1 VNGKVRTDNG
11 ERAAPGKQ
19 AAALPTGTVTF
30 LFTDVEGSTQLWER
44 HHDAMRSA
52 LADHDALLRAAV
64 EAHRGLVFKTVGDAV
79 CAAFLRPE
87 DALAAAL
94 EAQRGLSGHPWPEPI
109 ERLRVRMAIHT
120 GSAVETEGDYFGPTV
135 NRVARLMSIGHGE
148 QILVSSTSAL
158 LLRDVLPAQT
168 SLRDL
173 GSHRLKDLS
182 HPEIAYQVVAD
193 GLRDDFPAL
202 RSLDAQSNGAVPDHN
217 LPLPLTSFYGRDGE
231 LAALTRELEDHRLV
245 TLTGFGGVGKTR
257 LALEAGWSFLDQFP
271 DGVHIVELAPLSD
284 PNLVAPRIA
293 TALGLPEQ
301 SGQLPGNLWVDALR
315 AKRALLI
322 VDNCE
327 HVLHAV
333 GDVVERLL
341 QRCPDFRVLA
351 TSREP
356 LHVRGERVVRLSPLA
371 LAAAGAGSGATRNA
385 PAVSLFLDRI
395 SDTAPEFTIADDD
408 AESWRAVANV
418 CSKLDGIPLALELAA
433 ARVSTLGLQTL
444 ERGLENRFRVL
455 RGGSRTSL
463 PRQQTLLATLEW
475 SYTVLDEREQSVFN
489 RLGVFAGTF
498 ASDAVA
504 AVCSDEQID
513 PDDVLDILSS
523 LVDKSLVVAAGARP
537 ATRYRLLET
546 TRAYALQRL
555 TTDAAATA
563 ARRRQAEHFHGLSL
577 RLNAT
582 FGSGPLADWFATYS
596 QDVDNFRAALTWTI
610 DEGGDALLGAGILWN
625 LRRLVEWLNLNA
637 EGLTWC
643 QKALSALGSAAPPL
657 VEANIQIIAT
667 RMHAGLGAFHAAIP
681 TSKRAVE
688 LYRAVGA
695 EVPLACALAFY
706 GRAQAS
712 VPDMRETADRALDES
727 LAIFARTEN
736 RPGSADDPEG
746 GPVVRALFTAFATA
760 YKSYTIDPTDFPR
773 RRAYLAEAVERY
785 RAISPGHFIIGTMLV
800 NLSEL
805 ELEAAQYERAIE
817 LARQGLAFYHGSG
830 TLSGYMGALNA
841 AGTAALALG
850 DVAAARADAGELLT
864 QARRLGSAPGL
875 GMTLL
880 LLAAIEAM
888 SGDGTRAAGLLGAWS
903 SCGGKIDTPQ
913 ATTRFLCDRANE
925 LLGTALG
932 DAALATAVADGSRW
946 TIDEAIEIAQVV
958 LEAR

>member
-1 VNGKVRTDNG
+1 VNGKVRTQQGD
-11 ERAAPGKQ
+11 RVDLKQ
-19 AAALPTGTVTF
+19 PAAALPTGTVTF
-30 LFTDVEGSTQLWER
+30 LFTDVEGSTELWER

-52 LADHDALLRAAV
+52 LADHDAMLREAV
-64 EAHRGLVFKTVGDAV
+64 EAHRGAVFKTVGDAI

-87 DALAAAL
+87 DALAGAL
-94 EAQRGLSGHPWPEPI
+94 EAQRRLAAHTWPAPI

-120 GSAVETEGDYFGPTV
+120 GSAVETDGDYYGPTV

-158 LLRDVLPAQT
+158 LLRDVLPPQT
-168 SLRDL
+168 SLSDL
-173 GSHRLKDLS
+173 GSHRLKGLS
-182 HPEIAYQVVAD
+182 HPETAYQVVAE
-193 GLRDDFPAL
+193 GLREDFPAL
-202 RSLDAQSNGAVPDHN
+202 HSLDAQSNGVPSHN

-231 LAALTRELEDHRLV
+231 LGALTRELEEHRLV

-257 LALEAGWSFLDQFP
+257 LALEAGWSFLEQFP
-271 DGVHIVELAPLSD
+271 DGVHVVELAPLSD
-284 PNLVAPRIA
+284 PALVAPRIA
-293 TALGLPEQ
+293 TTLGLPEQ
-301 SGQLPGNLWVDALR
+301 TGQLPGNLWVDALR
-315 AKRALLI
+315 AKHALLI

-327 HVLHAV
+327 HVLQAV
-333 GDVVERLL
+333 GDVVEKLL

-356 LHVRGERVVRLSPLA
+356 LRVRGERVVRLTPLA
-371 LAAAGAGSGATRNA
+371 LAAAGAPAGATRTA

-395 SDTAPEFTIADDD
+395 SDTAPDFSVADDD
-408 AESWRAVANV
+408 AESWRAIESV

-475 SYTVLDEREQSVFN
+475 SYAVLDEREQSVFN

-498 ASDAVA
+498 SAEAVA
-504 AVCSDEQID
+504 AVCSDDQID

-546 TRAYALQRL
+546 TRAYALQHL
-555 TTDAAATA
+555 VADPGATA
-563 ARRRQAEHFHGLSL
+563 ARRRQVEYFHALSL
-577 RLNAT
+577 HLNAT
-582 FGSGPLADWFATYS
+582 FGHGPLAEWFATYS
-596 QDVDNFRAALTWTI
+596 QDVDNFRAALSWSI
-610 DEGGDALLGAGILWN
+610 DESGDVLLGTGILWN
-625 LRRLVEWLNLNA
+625 LRRLIEWLNLNA

-643 QKALSALGSAAPPL
+643 QKALSALGSAAPPM

-667 RMHAGLGAFHAAIP
+667 RMHAGLGAYHAAIP
-681 TSKRAVE
+681 TSERAVE

-712 VPDMRETADRALDES
+712 VPEMRETADRALDES
-727 LAIFARTEN
+727 LAIFERTKD
-736 RPGSADDPEG
+736 RPESPDDPEG
-746 GPVVRALFTAFATA
+746 GAVVRNLFTAFATA
-760 YKSYTIDPTDFPR
+760 YKSMTIDPSDFAR
-773 RRAYLAEAVERY
+773 RRAYLAEAIERY

-800 NLSEL
+800 NLSEI
-805 ELEAAQYERAIE
+805 EIEAGEYARALD
-817 LARQGLAFYHGSG
+817 LARQGVAFYHGSG

-841 AGTAALALG
+841 AGTASLALG
-850 DVAAARADAGELLT
+850 DVAAARTDAGEVLS

-880 LLAAIEAM
+880 LLAGIEST
-888 SGDGTRAAGLLGAWS
+888 SGDGMRAAGLLGAWS
-903 SCGGKIDTPQ
+903 TCGGKIDTPQ

-925 LLGTALG
+925 LLHAALG
-932 DAALATAVADGSRW
+932 DTVLTEAVAGGGRW
-946 TIDEAIEIAQVV
+946 SIDEAIEVAQAV
-958 LEAR
+958 LEGR

>member
-1 VNGKVRTDNG
+1 VNGKVS
-11 ERAAPGKQ
+11 
-19 AAALPTGTVTF
+19 LPTGTVTF

-52 LADHDALLRAAV
+52 LADHDTMLREVV
-64 EAHRGLVFKTVGDAV
+64 ETHRGTVFKTVGDAV

-87 DALAAAL
+87 DALGAAL
-94 EAQRGLSGHPWPEPI
+94 EAQRRLSGHPWPAPI

-120 GSAVETEGDYFGPTV
+120 GSAVESEGDYFGPTV

-158 LLRDVLPAQT
+158 LLRDVLPPQT

-182 HPEIAYQVVAD
+182 HPETAYQAVAE

-202 RSLDAQSNGAVPDHN
+202 RSLDAQSNGAVAHN
-217 LPLPLTSFYGRDGE
+217 LPLPLTSFYGREGE
-231 LAALTRELEDHRLV
+231 LTSLTRELRDHRLV

-257 LALEAGWSFLDQFP
+257 MALEAGWSFLEQFP
-271 DGVHIVELAPLSD
+271 DGVHLVELAPLSD

-293 TALGLPEQ
+293 TTLGLPEQ
-301 SGQLPGNLWVDALR
+301 TGQLPGNLWVDALR
-315 AKRALLI
+315 TKRALLI

-327 HVLHAV
+327 HVLQAV
-333 GDVVERLL
+333 GDVVEKLL

-356 LHVRGERVVRLSPLA
+356 LHVRGERVVRLTPLA
-371 LAAAGAGSGATRNA
+371 LAAAGSPAGATRTA

-395 SDTAPEFTIADDD
+395 SDTAPEFSVADDD
-408 AESWRAVANV
+408 VESWRAIESV

-475 SYTVLDEREQSVFN
+475 SYAVLDEREQAVFN

-498 ASDAVA
+498 SAEAVA
-504 AVCSDEQID
+504 AVCSDDHID

-555 TTDAAATA
+555 TTDPGATA
-563 ARRRQAEHFHGLSL
+563 VRSRQVEYFHTLSL
-577 RLNAT
+577 QLNAT
-582 FGSGPLADWFATYS
+582 FGHGPLAAWFATYS
-596 QDVDNFRAALTWTI
+596 DDVDNFRAALSWSI
-610 DEGGDALLGAGILWN
+610 DEGGDVLLGAGILWN
-625 LRRLVEWLNLNA
+625 LRRLIEWLNLNA

-643 QKALSALGSAAPPL
+643 QKALSALGGAAPPL

-681 TSKRAVE
+681 TAKRAVD
-688 LYRAVGA
+688 LYRTVGA

-712 VPDMRETADRALDES
+712 VPEMREAADHALDES
-727 LAIFARTEN
+727 LAIFARTEG
-736 RPGSADDPEG
+736 RPESPGDPEG
-746 GPVVRALFTAFATA
+746 GAVVRNLFTAFATA
-760 YKSYTIDPTDFPR
+760 YKSMTIDPTDFPR
-773 RRAYLAEAVERY
+773 RRAYLAEAIERY
-785 RAISPGHFIIGTMLV
+785 KAISPGHFIIGTMLV
-800 NLSEL
+800 NLSEI
-805 ELEAAQYERAIE
+805 EIEAAEYQRALD
-817 LARQGLAFYHGSG
+817 LAMEGVAFYHGSG
-830 TLSGYMGALNA
+830 GALSGYMQALNA
-841 AGTAALALG
+841 AGTASLALG
-850 DVAAARADAGELLT
+850 DVAAARTDAGELLL

-880 LLAAIEAM
+880 LLAGIEAT
-888 SGDGTRAAGLLGAWS
+888 SGDGERAAGLLGAWS
-903 SCGGKIDTPQ
+903 TCGGKIDTPQ

-925 LLGTALG
+925 VLRAKLG
-932 DAALATAVADGSRW
+932 DAALTDAVDGGGRW
-946 TIDEAIEIAQVV
+946 TIEEAIEIAQAV
-958 LEAR
+958 LEGR